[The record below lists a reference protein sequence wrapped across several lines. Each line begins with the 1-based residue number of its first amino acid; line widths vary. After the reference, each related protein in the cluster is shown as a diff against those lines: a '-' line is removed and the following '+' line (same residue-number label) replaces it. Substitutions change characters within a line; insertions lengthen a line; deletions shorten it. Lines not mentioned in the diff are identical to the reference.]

1 MPQERKTDHLAWA
14 FQQSSELLPIFNH
27 YLEKMQQTGV
37 MDKLQNK
44 FIGDHNGVKG
54 ASKVQEVQGLGY
66 DTVVLPFLA
75 LLIGLCAALLQL
87 GIEAISNICKKKCS
101 KDGEQSKEDDST
113 SEEEKEMIDE
123 INDLLMENRC
133 KLGGKKFLTKMKM
146 LTTHKE

>member
-1 MPQERKTDHLAWA
+1 MFQEKKRVPSAWA
-14 FQQSSELLPIFNH
+14 FQRESEVLPIFNY
-27 YLEKMQQTGV
+27 YLDHMQQTGV
-37 MDKLQNK
+37 INRLQQK

-54 ASKVQEVQGLGY
+54 TSKVQEVQGLGY

-87 GIEAISNICKKKCS
+87 GIEAMSTICKKKCS
-101 KDGEQSKEDDST
+101 KDEEQSKEDDSI

-123 INDLLMENRC
+123 INHLLMENCC

-146 LTTHKE
+146 LSTHKE